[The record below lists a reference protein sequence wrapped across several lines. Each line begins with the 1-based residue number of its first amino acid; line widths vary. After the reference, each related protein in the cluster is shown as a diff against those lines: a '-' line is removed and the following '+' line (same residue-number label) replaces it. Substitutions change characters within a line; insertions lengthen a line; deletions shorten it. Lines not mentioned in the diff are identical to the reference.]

1 MQKNNMTTPIF
12 DFVKSYAESDV
23 SRFHMPGHKGKA
35 FLGCEHLDITEINGA
50 DVLSAA
56 DGIIAESEKNT
67 ASLFG
72 SACTFYSTEGSSLCI
87 KAMLALI
94 KKNVSGDRTKILA
107 SRNVHKAFIYA
118 CALLDIDVEWIFP
131 KNSAE
136 LYSYAITPEELEN
149 KLSNTDV
156 LPHAF
161 YLTSPDYLGN
171 MADIKGLADVCHKHG
186 IPLLVD
192 NAHGAY
198 LAFLEPSLHPL
209 NLGADMC
216 CDSAH
221 KTLPVLTGGAYLHIS
236 TSCTIPYDEARNAM
250 ALFASTSPSYLILQ
264 SLDLCNAYLADSYKE
279 RLEKCVCRTEELKNR
294 LCELGFSPNK
304 NTEPLKIVFSRS
316 DCNKLAEFLSNTNI
330 EVEFADENNLVLM
343 ITPENSQN
351 DFQRLIDAF
360 SSFEPTKTEEKESS
374 IKWQKPIAI
383 TSLREAIL
391 SSSETVPVEQANG
404 RICAAP
410 AVSFPPAIP
419 IVVSGEMITEDIVD
433 ILLYYG
439 IKKIDVIK

>member
-1 MQKNNMTTPIF
+1 MTTPIF
-12 DFVKSYAESDV
+12 DFVKAYAKSDT
-23 SRFHMPGHKGKA
+23 SRFHMPGHKGKS

-50 DVLSAA
+50 DVLYAA
-56 DGIIAESEKNT
+56 SGIIDESEHNAT
-67 ASLFG
+67 SLFG
-72 SACTFYSTEGSSLCI
+72 SAHTFYSAEGSSLSI

-94 KKNVSGDRTKILA
+94 KENVSGDRTKILA

-149 KLSNTDV
+149 KLSNNDV
-156 LPHAF
+156 IPHAF

-198 LAFLEPSLHPL
+198 LSFLEPSLHPL
-209 NLGADMC
+209 DLGADMC

-236 TSCTIPYDEARNAM
+236 KGYDIYTADEVRNAM

-264 SLDLCNAYLADSYKE
+264 SLDLCNTYLANGY
-279 RLEKCVCRTEELKNR
+279 RNR
-294 LCELGFSPNK
+294 LNECVDQANNLKRFLCDIGFSPNE
-304 NTEPLKIVFSRS
+304 NTEPLKIVFSKAS
-316 DCNKLAEFLSNTNI
+316 CGYSGIELANVLSEFKI

-343 ITPENSQN
+343 LTPENN
-351 DFQRLIDAF
+351 GTDIKRLIEAF
-360 SSFEPTKTEEKESS
+360 LSVSPAKSTEKDSFIEWQEPTAALSIRDAIFSKSES
-374 IKWQKPIAI
+374 
-383 TSLREAIL
+383 
-391 SSSETVPVEQANG
+391 VPTRLAKG
-404 RICAAP
+404 RICASP

-419 IVVSGEMITEDIVD
+419 VVVSGELITDEIIK

-439 IKKIDVIK
+439 IENIDVIK